1 MLGRLFMYRRSTRAR
16 STGRRFASVPEN
28 RRVYYFMTRMY
39 LRQSL
44 TKAETSIDKYLGF
57 DLSKRDRAR
66 ALMQK
71 SLIYYRRKN
80 WDTAESLA
88 DQAWKING
96 KLKRAKKRIASI
108 KRAREREANKPEVKP
123 IVVPE
128 DKRPPRTPEA
138 ARPPR
143 RLKQPRP
150 PLPRRRPKRARK
162 SEPERTRRSGP
173 LLGIQSAM
181 VGMLRFMPRLSL
193 MPPPRVSGFASLI
206 SRHLLDLP

>member
-1 MLGRLFMYRRSTRAR
+1 
-16 STGRRFASVPEN
+16 
-28 RRVYYFMTRMY
+28 MTRMY
-39 LRQSL
+39 LRQKSL
-44 TKAETSIDKYLGF
+44 TKAETSIDRYLEF

-88 DQAWKING
+88 DQAWKIG

-108 KRAREREANKPEVKP
+108 KRAREREANKPEVKA

-138 ARPPR
+138 A
-143 RLKQPRP
+143 KAT
-150 PLPRRRPKRARK
+150 KAAK
-162 SEPERTRRSGP
+162 AAKASRSKAKAEE
-173 LLGIQSAM
+173 SKEE
-181 VGMLRFMPRLSL
+181 
-193 MPPPRVSGFASLI
+193 
-206 SRHLLDLP
+206 